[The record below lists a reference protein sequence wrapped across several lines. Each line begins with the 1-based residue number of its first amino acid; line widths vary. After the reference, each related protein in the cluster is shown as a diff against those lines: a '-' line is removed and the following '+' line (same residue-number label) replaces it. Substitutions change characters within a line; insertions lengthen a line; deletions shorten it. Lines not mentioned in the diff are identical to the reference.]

1 MYSTPL
7 ELAQWGKSNG
17 IVNAVIASEHL
28 VLPLEIQLIGR
39 RIGGGKGLQY
49 YSHRTMPYLLVVAPY
64 DKYNGIFKLDAVI
77 AWKLMALYPEM
88 EILRERPSFVWVFC
102 LIYSTKSLK
111 VLKIS
116 NLQIILGYWTYSRWL
131 NSYILL
137 CWLKMWISR
146 CLNKFVWLPSTGT
159 VGFGQRFAKQRPLT
173 VGRRSTVW
181 PWQTVA
187 RRSTVRPSA
196 ICPLDRNGRPLE
208 KTSYCRSQVFFMFI
222 GGGREDGFFIMP

>member
-1 MYSTPL
+1 MRQIQWYSQRCDSIRTPGATPRNTIDRT
-7 ELAQWGKSNG
+7 EDRW
-17 IVNAVIASEHL
+17 
-28 VLPLEIQLIGR
+28 
-39 RIGGGKGLQY
+39 GKGLQY
-49 YSHRTMPYLLVVAPY
+49 YSHRTMPYLLEVAPY

-196 ICPLDRNGRPLE
+196 IWPLDRNGRPLE
-208 KTSYCRSQVFFMFI
+208 NTSEN
-222 GGGREDGFFIMP
+222 G